1 MSDLG
6 RRSWGGPEPPKQNR
20 NPKAQTCLLVMHQ
33 SIPAAPSP
41 PPLSPPRATAGHWPT
56 LSVAGVRHLQI
67 LCCLGPFP
75 SFRHTRGFLSEYN
88 YTEDW
93 LICQGQQK
101 IKKGC
106 KGMFLVLCLHI
117 FIAYQARIT
126 YSEIVSYQHEST
138 FFGY

>member
-20 NPKAQTCLLVMHQ
+20 NPKAQRCLLVMHQ

-41 PPLSPPRATAGHWPT
+41 PSPPPGYRGAFAH
-56 LSVAGVRHLQI
+56 LVSRGVGHLQI
-67 LCCLGPFP
+67 LCWPFP

-93 LICQGQQK
+93 LICQGQQE

>member
-20 NPKAQTCLLVMHQ
+20 NPKSPEMLV
-33 SIPAAPSP
+33 SNASVNSSCARP
-41 PPLSPPRATAGHWPT
+41 PHPPRATAGHLPT
-56 LSVAGVRHLQI
+56 LSVPGVGHLQI

-75 SFRHTRGFLSEYN
+75 SHSELSEYN

-93 LICQGQQK
+93 LICQGQEN

-106 KGMFLVLCLHI
+106 KGMFLILCLHI
-117 FIAYQARIT
+117 FIAYHIT
-126 YSEIVSYQHEST
+126 YSEIVSYQREST
-138 FFGY
+138 FLGY